1 MAKKGQAAL
10 EYLSTYGWLLIII
23 VIVAAALYALGIF
36 NPATY
41 QGKSCT
47 GFSTG
52 LTYVDHKYA
61 VDRSFTM
68 IMNNGVG
75 KSITSVTMMNVTLS
89 DGTSAQAAPT
99 DASSWAPGAKK
110 TLTLTTGPVAP
121 ATGSSYTATVILTY
135 STGDITGHKQTGT
148 CTGTVE

>member
-52 LTYVDHKYA
+52 VTYIDHKLAADGTFSFVASNGIGKTITA
-61 VDRSFTM
+61 VPKVNMT
-68 IMNNGVG
+68 G
-75 KSITSVTMMNVTLS
+75 S
-89 DGTSAQAAPT
+89 DGTAAEDITTGVSLPWT
-99 DASSWAPGAKK
+99 PGAKRTM
-110 TLTLTTGPVAP
+110 TLTGPDLGDTGN
-121 ATGSSYTATVILTY
+121 GYTMTVSVYY
-135 STGDITGHKQTGT
+135 STGDVANHVQTGT
-148 CTGTVE
+148 CTGTIE